1 MRITGGAERG
11 GRGRPCSPA
20 IGAKRWKIVVYE
32 PLTRDFAQ
40 RPRRQL
46 VPARPTF
53 FLIYQFN
60 LPRFRGSFSG
70 VGDHSLSSGL
80 ESAGVDAVVALGRA
94 ACAPVPAGRL
104 HPRVIGRGEFPLA
117 GQLVTVVRHPRAVV
131 ARRTPIRLAPPP
143 RRPAIAPSP
152 HRPTIVLRL
161 RRPAIARVLRRS
173 AIVLGAVLS

>member
-11 GRGRPCSPA
+11 GRGRPCSSA

-60 LPRFRGSFSG
+60 LPRF
-70 VGDHSLSSGL
+70 GDHFLGLGITRFRLARKVQALTPLSPWGGL
-80 ESAGVDAVVALGRA
+80 
-94 ACAPVPAGRL
+94 
-104 HPRVIGRGEFPLA
+104 H
-117 GQLVTVVRHPRAVV
+117 
-131 ARRTPIRLAPPP
+131 ARRFQRDVSILE
-143 RRPAIAPSP
+143 
-152 HRPTIVLRL
+152 
-161 RRPAIARVLRRS
+161 
-173 AIVLGAVLS
+173 